1 MICAALGS
9 VNSTLTTDTI
19 SLAGSTNG
27 HGRRGKKEAGPSID
41 GFFFFFFLFWTHS
54 RLKRSSLPAV
64 GAVCAKKTGTA
75 GECEAPSAGL

>member
-27 HGRRGKKEAGPSID
+27 HMEGGGKKKQDHQLMA
-41 GFFFFFFLFWTHS
+41 FFLFFLFWTHS

-64 GAVCAKKTGTA
+64 GAVCAKKKKI
-75 GECEAPSAGL
+75 LRL